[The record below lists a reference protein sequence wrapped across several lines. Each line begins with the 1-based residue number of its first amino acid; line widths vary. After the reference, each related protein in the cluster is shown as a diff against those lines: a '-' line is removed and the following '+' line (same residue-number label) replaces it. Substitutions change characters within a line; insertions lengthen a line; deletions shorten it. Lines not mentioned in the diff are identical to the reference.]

1 MGIERWDSGSEGKF
15 AARGPAE
22 EGETA
27 AEDSAL
33 AAVSASSWGGNVGD
47 MMLFY

>member
-1 MGIERWDSGSEGKF
+1 VLVED
-15 AARGPAE
+15 E
-22 EGETA
+22 EAA

-33 AAVSASSWGGNVGD
+33 VAVSASSWGGNVGD